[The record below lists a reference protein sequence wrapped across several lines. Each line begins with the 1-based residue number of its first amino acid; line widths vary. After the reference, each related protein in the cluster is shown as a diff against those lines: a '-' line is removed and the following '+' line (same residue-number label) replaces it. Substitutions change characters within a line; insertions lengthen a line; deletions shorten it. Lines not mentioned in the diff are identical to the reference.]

1 MFCSLNN
8 SLFTP
13 ETRTKSKF
21 CEQHSLRIE
30 NSDSQLSRLNNASS
44 SNYFRTEPSLTIY
57 IKSSYRCNPQS
68 PAFFTILQLPQSTTT
83 AVGRAATPN
92 MLYNSPY
99 SSTTMGDPFSSPD
112 RPETAPS
119 PVPRTPLRPSSPS
132 NHPPENQFPPSPAP
146 KMTMS
151 SSPGSLN
158 TTSFAV
164 NTSGSSYRTLLPSS
178 GTSRAPLSTSA
189 SPSLF
194 RFWTSELTIN
204 TPISPPPTCSSSRIC
219 TLCDPPR
226 TLATNGTLQRHIN
239 TIHLHRSFKCT
250 RCNRVCSSQSAL
262 DRHIHD
268 NLCSSVKCSICRTGN
283 LFKNQTALEKHMM
296 TGHLEEYQA
305 AVGLVNMSRSAEK
318 VTMCHPEPEVRDTES
333 EYEDDD
339 MELYGA

>member
-13 ETRTKSKF
+13 ETRTKSNF
-21 CEQHSLRIE
+21 CEQHSLRIKV
-30 NSDSQLSRLNNASS
+30 SDSQLSRLKNASS
-44 SNYFRTEPSLTIY
+44 SHYFRTGLSLTIY
-57 IKSSYRCNPQS
+57 IKSSYGCNPQS
-68 PAFFTILQLPQSTTT
+68 PTFFTIIAILPQSTTT

-99 SSTTMGDPFSSPD
+99 SSTTMGDPFSTPD
-112 RPETAPS
+112 PS
-119 PVPRTPLRPSSPS
+119 PVPRTPLQSSRPS
-132 NHPPENQFPPSPAP
+132 NHPPENQLPPSPGP

-151 SSPGSLN
+151 SPPGTFS
-158 TTSFAV
+158 TTYSAV
-164 NTSGSSYRTLLPSS
+164 NTFEASFRAPLPSS
-178 GTSRAPLSTSA
+178 GTPRTPLSASA
-189 SPSLF
+189 SPSPF
-194 RFWTSELTIN
+194 RFGN
-204 TPISPPPTCSSSRIC
+204 PISPPPTCSSSRIC

-262 DRHIHD
+262 DRHIRD

-305 AVGLVNMSRSAEK
+305 AMGLVNMSRSAEK